1 MYIRWYAY
9 HLIQFGIA
17 MLAIAIVTSCT
28 IMDETKKS
36 LASQNEPLRFLALG
50 DSYTIGTGVESH
62 QRWPVQL
69 ADSLRESGFDVE
81 EPFIIA
87 RNGWT
92 TGDLLEGIAD
102 AEINGSFDFVSL
114 LIGVNNQYRGYPES
128 EYRAEFREL
137 LKIAGEYAGGRLDRV
152 VVLSIPDWGAAPFA
166 EGLDRSEIGAE
177 IDAFNAINLEEA
189 KAVSAQYLDV
199 TPLSRRVLAEPEL
212 AAEDGL
218 HLSGEMYQMWARMV
232 LDLLAPLIRGEQG

>member
-1 MYIRWYAY
+1 MRIVKYVYSGILVIGV
-9 HLIQFGIA
+9 LIACSF
-17 MLAIAIVTSCT
+17 VTGCAGM
-28 IMDETKKS
+28 MDLEKINNR
-36 LASQNEPLRFLALG
+36 QDEPLRFLALG
-50 DSYTIGTGVESH
+50 DSYTIGTGVNEV

-69 ADSLRESGFDVE
+69 ADFLRESGFDVE
-81 EPFIIA
+81 EPLIIA

-92 TGDLLEGIAD
+92 TGDLLDGIAD
-102 AEINGSFDFVSL
+102 IEITGPFDFVSL

-128 EYRAEFREL
+128 EYRVEFRKL
-137 LKIAGEYAGGRLDRV
+137 LKIAGEYAGGRWDRV

-177 IDAFNAINLEEA
+177 IDAFNAINREETELA
-189 KAVSAQYLDV
+189 GAHYLDV

-232 LDLLAPLIRGEQG
+232 LDLVAPVIRGEQG